1 MFMGPFGQSVA
12 WSTES
17 IIGSRRFIER
27 VWNLQYKVQKN
38 KKYTEFEIEKTIKKV
53 TEDIEEM
60 KFNTAISTLMI
71 FINEISKLEV
81 ISQIAYEKFLKI
93 LAPFAPH
100 VTEEI
105 YFNLQRNVL
114 KNSIHL
120 SEWPPWD
127 PNLIQDEEVKIA
139 VQVNGKVRAEI
150 MIGMDEVEE
159 SIKQKAL
166 ANEVILKYISGQ
178 KIKKVI
184 YVKNRLI
191 NIVL

>member
-1 MFMGPFGQSVA
+1 
-12 WSTES
+12 
-17 IIGSRRFIER
+17 
-27 VWNLQYKVQKN
+27 
-38 KKYTEFEIEKTIKKV
+38 
-53 TEDIEEM
+53 
-60 KFNTAISTLMI
+60 
-71 FINEISKLEV
+71 LEV